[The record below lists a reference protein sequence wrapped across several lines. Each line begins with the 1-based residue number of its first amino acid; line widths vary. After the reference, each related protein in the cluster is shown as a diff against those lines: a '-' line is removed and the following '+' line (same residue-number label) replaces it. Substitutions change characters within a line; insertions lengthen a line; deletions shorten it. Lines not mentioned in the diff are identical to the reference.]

1 MGMKCDVQ
9 SCENE
14 ATVHLT
20 EIREGKKHEMHL
32 CERCAAE
39 KGLPGKSHFSISELL
54 AGMATQAKAESQKQ
68 RRGGRETA
76 CPTCTTTLTQF
87 QSSGRFGCPDC
98 YTTFKEEVQG
108 LVEKIHDSSQHV
120 GKVPRR
126 VSAEISLQK
135 DIRQLQVDL
144 KRAVRREDYEKAAAI
159 RDQIRQAEEALKAK
173 EALAGATST
182 PPPLAIRPAPLDPA
196 GPGGPGGIG
205 PGAAPGHATHHAPK
219 KKPHNEGGEK
229 KKK

>member
-1 MGMKCDVQ
+1 MGMKCEVQ
-9 SCENE
+9 SCDNE

-20 EIREGKKHEMHL
+20 EIRDGKKHEMHL

-39 KGLPGKSHFSISELL
+39 KGLPGKSTFSIADLL
-54 AGMATQAKAESQKQ
+54 AGIASQAQTPTQKS
-68 RRGGRETA
+68 RRGKETA
-76 CPTCTTTLTQF
+76 CPVCTTTLSQF

-98 YTTFKEEVQG
+98 YITFKDDVQG

-126 VSAEISLQK
+126 VSSEISLQK

-159 RDQIRQAEEALKAK
+159 RDQIRQMEEKLKSTGGEPPAAEPEQEEPK
-173 EALAGATST
+173 E
-182 PPPLAIRPAPLDPA
+182 PPKPPA
-196 GPGGPGGIG
+196 G
-205 PGAAPGHATHHAPK
+205 GHGPK
-219 KKPHNEGGEK
+219 KKPHPPHSEGEGK
-229 KKK
+229 K